1 MVEAVVKRF
10 TRRIRGRRYRA
21 GFEHSNA
28 PLVNGGLTS
37 RLSVTAALLVGCGFP
52 SEPPSTHGEPTIG
65 KPNAAIAAAEIIG
78 ACPQTGY
85 LRLVNVTTSTQLA
98 TAANAA
104 IPGDQIRLAPG
115 LYYGNFSFT
124 RDGTQARPI
133 TICSA
138 SNWAAT
144 IRNSQGSVTVRGN
157 WLVFTGIRFLNGI
170 YAVNFV
176 DASHNIFE
184 HNLLED
190 LRQEGLVLQGPSG
203 SSYNKIR
210 YNTIRR
216 TGRTIT
222 RYGEGIYIGSGKTL
236 SDPSN
241 YNEIAFNTFG
251 PGVTAEHVELK
262 PGTTGNVVRGNKSDA
277 TGTLFEYGQVGGV
290 YAIAGRSQTVLD
302 NTIVNLNQARLS
314 GFWAYK
320 VNGAEFRRNSVAGP
334 SMSWGFR
341 VTQSTNVSI
350 HCDNI
355 GSLNVVC
362 LR

>member
-1 MVEAVVKRF
+1 MVEEVVKRF
-10 TRRIRGRRYRA
+10 ARRIRGMRYRA
-21 GFEHSNA
+21 GLEQFSD
-28 PLVNGGLTS
+28 LSGDCSLIRRLTF
-37 RLSVTAALLVGCGFP
+37 AAVMLVGCGFP
-52 SEPPSTHGEPTIG
+52 SEPPSSRGGAVTG
-65 KPNAAIAAAEIIG
+65 KPDSPTLLDATVGE
-78 ACPQTGY
+78 CPRAGY
-85 LRLVNVTTSTQLA
+85 LRLVNVSTSTQLSA
-98 TAANAA
+98 AANAA

-115 LYYGNFSFT
+115 KYYGNFSFY
-124 RDGTQARPI
+124 RSGTQARPI

-144 IRNSQGSVTVRGN
+144 IQNSQGWVTVRGD
-157 WLVFTGIRFLNGI
+157 WLVFTGIRFLNGV

-176 DASHNIFE
+176 DASNNVFE

-190 LRQEGLVLQGPSG
+190 LRQEGMILQGSSG

-216 TGRTIT
+216 TGRATT
-222 RYGEGIYIGSGKTL
+222 RYGEGVYVGSGKTL

-241 YNEIAFNTFG
+241 YNEITYNTFG

-262 PGTTGNVVRGNKSDA
+262 PGTRGNVVKGNKSDA

-290 YAIAGRSQTVLD
+290 YAIAGVDQTVFE
-302 NTIVNLNQARLS
+302 NTIVNLGQARLS

-320 VNGAEFRRNSVAGP
+320 VNGAEFRRNAVTGT

-341 VTQSTNVSI
+341 VSQSTNVSI
-350 HCDNI
+350 YCDNI
-355 GSLNVVC
+355 GSKNVGC
-362 LR
+362 IR

>member
-10 TRRIRGRRYRA
+10 MHRIRGRRYRA
-21 GFEHSNA
+21 GFQHSSA
-28 PLVNGGLTS
+28 VLVGGSVTS
-37 RLSVTAALLVGCGFP
+37 RLSLAAALVVGCGLP
-52 SEPPSTHGEPTIG
+52 SEPPSSPGEPKRGT
-65 KPNAAIAAAEIIG
+65 PNNPRLLAEAVG
-78 ACPQTGY
+78 GCPQTGY
-85 LRLVNVTTSTQLA
+85 LRLVNVTTSTQLS
-98 TAANAA
+98 AAASVA
-104 IPGDQIRLAPG
+104 MPGDQIRLASG
-115 LYYGNFSFT
+115 IYYGNFSFS
-124 RDGTQARPI
+124 RDGTEARPI

-144 IRNSQGSVTVRGN
+144 IRNSQGWVTVRGN
-157 WLVFTGIRFLNGI
+157 WLVFTGIRFLNGT

-190 LRQEGLVLQGPSG
+190 LGQEGLVLQGSSG

-216 TGRTIT
+216 TGRTTT

-241 YNEIAFNTFG
+241 YNEVAYNTFG

-262 PGTTGNVVRGNKSDA
+262 PGTTGNMVRGNKSDA
-277 TGTLFEYGQVGGV
+277 TGTLFEYAQVGGV
-290 YAIAGRSQTVLD
+290 YAIAGRSQTVLE

-314 GFWAYK
+314 GFWVYK
-320 VNGAEFRRNSVAGP
+320 ANGAELRRNTAAGP

-350 HCDNI
+350 YCDNI
-355 GSLNVVC
+355 GSLNVAC